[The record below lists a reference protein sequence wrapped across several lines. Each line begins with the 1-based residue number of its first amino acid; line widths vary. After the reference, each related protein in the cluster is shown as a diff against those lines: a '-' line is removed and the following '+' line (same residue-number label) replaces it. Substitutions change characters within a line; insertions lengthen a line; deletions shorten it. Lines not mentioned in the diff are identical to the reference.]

1 MFGEWGSSSS
11 LTIAACFLMLA
22 HQFYNH
28 KWEKSIEFLFI
39 SRKQRNGLFSLTDKR
54 ADKKTQFSLLL
65 KFKCFKSLGL
75 STDQAICRLHA
86 MSVCGLLTANVLC
99 YACRKFKIVL
109 RVWKLHNCGR
119 YLLSYYLRRVTFGFN
134 KKKIIVS
141 RNSKKRRG
149 RHWLTI
155 LSIALSMFLLD
166 GRSNLSGYN
175 EKFHSC
181 SSTTV
186 ESASPLQLSFSFE
199 FNRFKTLQWIA
210 MDYCFRK
217 KIEIYLCKCHKE
229 CLILGH
235 V

>member
-1 MFGEWGSSSS
+1 MQLYSNYLNLFGEWGSSSS

-65 KFKCFKSLGL
+65 KFECLKSLVL

-86 MSVCGLLTANVLC
+86 MSVCGLFTTNVLC
-99 YACRKFKIVL
+99 CACRKFKIVL

-119 YLLSYYLRRVTFGFN
+119 YLLSYYLRRVTFRFN

-149 RHWLTI
+149 RH
-155 LSIALSMFLLD
+155 
-166 GRSNLSGYN
+166 
-175 EKFHSC
+175 
-181 SSTTV
+181 
-186 ESASPLQLSFSFE
+186 
-199 FNRFKTLQWIA
+199 
-210 MDYCFRK
+210 
-217 KIEIYLCKCHKE
+217 
-229 CLILGH
+229 
-235 V
+235 